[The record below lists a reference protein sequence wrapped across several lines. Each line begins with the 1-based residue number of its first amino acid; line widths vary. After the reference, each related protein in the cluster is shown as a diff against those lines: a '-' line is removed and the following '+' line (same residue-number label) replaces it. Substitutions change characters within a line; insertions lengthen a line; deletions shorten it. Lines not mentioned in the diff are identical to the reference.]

1 MFSFKELRKAEN
13 LNVDGREYKMA
24 VLGNCATQFLSA
36 AISGYAKLEGVNLKV
51 YDADYNQIDIQL
63 VDLYSDTY
71 KFDPDFILLWIS
83 TDKMYEEFLS
93 VSIAGR
99 EKFAEAYIEKI
110 KKYWEWIGQKS
121 NAKVLQMNF
130 TEMDDKVVG
139 QYSLKMDT
147 AFIFQIRK
155 LNYLLQE
162 AMKKSGNVYPIDML
176 AVQIDLGRAEFYD
189 AVLYYNAKM
198 CVSKKALPYVAKSV
212 IDVLK
217 AILGRIKKCIIL
229 DLDNTLWGGSIGD
242 DGLGNIEIGG
252 LGKGYVYTDI
262 QKWFK
267 QLKENGV
274 ILAVCS
280 KNNEETA
287 KEPFLKHK
295 EMILRLEDI
304 SVFVA
309 NWNDK
314 ASNIRLIQ
322 KTLDIGMD
330 SIIFIDDSPFERDLV
345 RNLIPEIE
353 VPELPEDPACYLEF
367 LRECNYFETVSF
379 DKMPIDRTRMYQI
392 ELERKRLEASFET
405 IEDYLMGL
413 DMVGMIKPF
422 DEEQYSRIAQLS
434 QRSNQFNLRTV
445 RYTEDEIRNIAESN
459 NYMAFYYSLKDKI
472 GDYGVVGVAIMEKK
486 SKIELFIESWFMS
499 CRVLKRSMEQF
510 IMNELVGKA
519 REKGFKKI
527 TAEYIPTTKNRMVH
541 NIYGEMGFTDL
552 LNNQYSLDID
562 TYKKQKTYIRGD
574 IVWTEV

>member
-1 MFSFKELRKAEN
+1 MFSFKELRKAEK
-13 LNVDGREYKMA
+13 LKVDGREYKMA
-24 VLGNCATQFLSA
+24 VLGNSATQFLSA
-36 AISGYAKLEGVNLKV
+36 AVSGYAKLEGVNLKV
-51 YDADYNQIDIQL
+51 YDTDYNQIELQL
-63 VDLYSDTY
+63 VDQQSDTY

-83 TDKMYEEFLS
+83 TEKMYEEFLS
-93 VSIAGR
+93 APSIGR
-99 EKFAEAYIEKI
+99 DKFAEAYIEKI
-110 KKYWEWIGQKS
+110 KKYWKWIGQKS
-121 NAKVLQMNF
+121 NAKVLQLNF

-139 QYSLKMDT
+139 QYSLKTDT

-162 AMKKSGNVYPIDML
+162 AMKKNCNVYPIDVL
-176 AVQIDLGRAEFYD
+176 AIQIDLGRTEFYD

-198 CVSKKALPYVAKSV
+198 CIAKKALPYIAKSV
-212 IDVLK
+212 IDVVK
-217 AILGRIKKCIIL
+217 VILGRLKKCIIL
-229 DLDNTLWGGSIGD
+229 DLDNTLWGGNIGD
-242 DGLGNIEIGG
+242 DGLSHIEIGG

-304 SVFVA
+304 SVFIA

-330 SIIFIDDSPFERDLV
+330 SIIFIDDSPFERNLV
-345 RNLIPEIE
+345 RGLISEIE
-353 VPELPEDPACYLEF
+353 VPELPEDPAYYLEF
-367 LRECNYFETVSF
+367 LRGCNYFERVSY
-379 DKMPIDRTRMYQI
+379 DKIAVDRTRMYQI

-405 IEDYLMGL
+405 IEDYLMSL
-413 DMVGMIKPF
+413 DMVGIIRSF

-445 RYTEDEIRNIAESN
+445 RYTESEIRNIAESN
-459 NYMAFYYSLKDKI
+459 NYMAFYYFLKDRL
-472 GDYGVVGVAIMEKK
+472 GDYGIVGVVIMEKK
-486 SKIELFIESWFMS
+486 SKNELFIESWFMS
-499 CRVLKRSMEQF
+499 CRALKRSMEQF

-519 REKGFKKI
+519 KEKGFKKI
-527 TAEYIPTTKNRMVH
+527 TAEYIPTTKNEMVY
-541 NIYGEMGFTDL
+541 NIYGKMGFTDL

-562 TYKKQKTYIRGD
+562 TYKKQKTYIRG
-574 IVWTEV
+574 V